1 MTESEVPSRAADTD
15 VEQARGPWRW
25 VLLVIAW
32 GSLGLGIAGVF
43 LPVLPT
49 VPFIIL
55 ASWAGMRSSRRLH
68 RYLESHRVF
77 GPILRDW
84 RRNRAVGRRAKWAAT
99 LSMST
104 GAAFLWWTAPSPW
117 IAAAACAVMA
127 SVGIWLWLRPEPP
140 VRG

>member
-1 MTESEVPSRAADTD
+1 MPSRAADTD

-84 RRNRAVGRRAKWAAT
+84 RRNRG
-99 LSMST
+99 
-104 GAAFLWWTAPSPW
+104 TADS
-117 IAAAACAVMA
+117 AHDT
-127 SVGIWLWLRPEPP
+127 S
-140 VRG
+140 